1 MPRREGP
8 GRLAARNDPWP
19 VDGPPIQGQHKRV
32 GCLSRFASRRA
43 ATTGSSSQDGERC
56 SGMRI
61 GRGWP
66 NRTSCS
72 TLQSRSPLTGRRSP
86 ATSPCV
92 RCGPLSPNMSD
103 GLARPGSEQAR
114 DTWDLAVIGHRGN
127 LSFTGIRQPWLAQS
141 VKRSAAE
148 QLPRLPRCQSQSPGR
163 RRPGLHAKTYRV
175 TYRVVIPNKLKQPC
189 LRRDT
194 RLRRPT
200 AAPPCRY

>member
-56 SGMRI
+56 SGIRI

-86 ATSPCV
+86 ATSPCL

-103 GLARPGSEQAR
+103 GSPTRKRTGQGHLGSR
-114 DTWDLAVIGHRGN
+114 GHRP
-127 LSFTGIRQPWLAQS
+127 SRQPVVHRNPPALAGS
-141 VKRSAAE
+141 VRQTVGSRTTPATTSLSITIAWSSSARVARKDL
-148 QLPRLPRCQSQSPGR
+148 QGDLQGR
-163 RRPGLHAKTYRV
+163 YTE
-175 TYRVVIPNKLKQPC
+175 
-189 LRRDT
+189 
-194 RLRRPT
+194 
-200 AAPPCRY
+200 